1 MLDYINNFAGR
12 LVRKFIFSY
21 FPYCSTSS
29 LRRFLTKKT
38 RLWKNVADLA
48 EKIRRKD
55 AITVAFTVTDL
66 PRWRS
71 DHVIQRMMQNSRF
84 RPFIWIL
91 PIFEDSEEQA
101 RNLETMKAY
110 FYEHNYEVAVYSTL
124 EEIRAKY
131 APDIVILSLL
141 VSEPINVL
149 DMDRELTCYVPYC
162 YQNTR
167 KLDFINRQSCYVW
180 RNFYATPGIKK
191 VASSVMANGGCNVVA
206 VGSPVADN
214 YFSAA
219 AGDSPSVWRSC
230 GEGMKRVIWAPHWS
244 VGNVSWFNVATFL
257 DVADDMVRLA
267 EKYASRVQWAFKPH
281 PALRSTLYNHP
292 DWGKEKTDAYYDR
305 WASMPNCQLE
315 IGAYV
320 DLFKQS
326 DAMVHDSG
334 SFIMEYLLVNKPCM
348 YLRKQGGF
356 NDFNDDTLKA
366 LDCYHRGSTAQDV
379 EKFIQDLLSGTED
392 TMKEK
397 RARFR
402 DEYLLPPGGSCAQLI
417 IDEILNGK

>member
-1 MLDYINNFAGR
+1 MLNILRRFVNKV
-12 LVRKFIFSY
+12 VRKFIFSY
-21 FPYCSTSS
+21 LPYCSTAS
-29 LRRFLTKKT
+29 LRSRITKKT
-38 RLWKNVADLA
+38 ALWKHFRLRA
-48 EKIRRKD
+48 EKVRRKKY
-55 AITVAFTVTDL
+55 ITVAFTVYDL
-66 PRWRS
+66 PCWRCDS
-71 DHVIQRMMQNSRF
+71 MMQRMMQDSRF
-84 RPFIWIL
+84 RPFIWII
-91 PIFEDSEEQA
+91 PQYKDIEEQQ
-101 RNLETMKAY
+101 RNLESMLAY
-110 FYEHNYEVAVYSTL
+110 FSKRHYPVAVYGTL
-124 EEIRAKY
+124 EEIRKEY
-131 APDIVILSLL
+131 APDVCILSKLPSAP
-141 VSEPINVL
+141 VRAM
-149 DMDRELTCYVPYC
+149 DMNRELTCYVPYC
-162 YQNTR
+162 YQNTK

-180 RNFYATPGIKK
+180 RNFYATPGIKE

-214 YFSAA
+214 YFSDEPEDAY
-219 AGDSPSVWRSC
+219 PVWRSC
-230 GEGMKRVIWAPHWS
+230 GEGLKRIIWAPHWS
-244 VGNVSWFNVATFL
+244 VNSESWFNVATFL
-257 DVADDMVRLA
+257 DVAEGMIQLA
-267 EKYASRVQWAFKPH
+267 EKYADQVQWAFKPH
-281 PALRSTLYNHP
+281 PLLRSTLYKLP

-305 WASMPNCQLE
+305 WANMPNCQLE
-315 IGAYV
+315 TGAYV